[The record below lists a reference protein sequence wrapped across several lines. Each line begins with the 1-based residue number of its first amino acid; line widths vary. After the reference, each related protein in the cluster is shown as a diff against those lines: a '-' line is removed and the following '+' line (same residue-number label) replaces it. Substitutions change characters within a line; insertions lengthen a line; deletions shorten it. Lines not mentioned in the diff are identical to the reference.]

1 MLVDN
6 EDMHKSIV
14 HERHLLYYR
23 SIMQIILLNV
33 IVAVSVTDQ
42 RVESSDV
49 ESSRTKR
56 LFLDST
62 QQSQIKGGFD
72 GATHIFVEMDKLDF
86 DGVTVELI
94 GCVSSFLGTVGP
106 FVGLVLSLFSG
117 PSPEYQLLKKLS
129 KEVENRF
136 DQVDVQ
142 FAALRRQVAF
152 VATQVHFI
160 DLESNIN
167 AVQSECIIQVTN
179 AAGYKSESMKDI

>member
-1 MLVDN
+1 MPFGLLVLMLTDN

-42 RVESSDV
+42 RVESSEI

-56 LFLDST
+56 LFIDST
-62 QQSQIKGGFD
+62 QQSQIKGDFD
-72 GATHIFVEMDKLDF
+72 GATHIFVEMNKLDF

-94 GCVSSFLGTVGP
+94 GSVSSFLDTVGP

-117 PSPEYQLLKKLS
+117 PSPEYQLLKKLF
-129 KEVENRF
+129 KEVENRSS
-136 DQVDVQ
+136 V
-142 FAALRRQVAF
+142 ARLRSWPHR
-152 VATQVHFI
+152 FI
-160 DLESNIN
+160 SQTWNLTSM
-167 AVQSECIIQVTN
+167 QSSQ
-179 AAGYKSESMKDI
+179 S